1 VSTSVVNEVIN
12 QDDVVLEA
20 VNLQKYFPTGASK
33 LLQRPTQLVQAV
45 DGVSFSLRK
54 GKTLAIVG
62 ESGCGKSTLARLLA
76 RLIEPTSGSVLLNGE
91 NVSTATSK
99 QLLRMRRDIQVVFQ
113 DPYACLNPR
122 HSIGQ
127 SIGTPIR
134 IQKTM
139 SRTDERHRVFELMD
153 LVGLSTEHYNRF
165 PHEFSGGQRQRAG
178 IARALALQPKVI
190 IADEPVSALDVSIQA
205 QILNLLEKLQ
215 ADLDLSYV
223 FIAHDLSVVRHIA
236 DEVAVMYLG
245 KIVEIGTPEAVY
257 GTPSHPYTRALM
269 SAVPVPN
276 PQLASKRKR
285 IILTGDV
292 PSPVNPPSGC
302 RFRTRCA
309 KVQDIC
315 AVEEPLLIDR
325 GQGRLVAC
333 HFPD

>member
-1 VSTSVVNEVIN
+1 MSTSVVNEVIN

-257 GTPSHPYTRALM
+257 GAPSHPYTQALM

>member
-1 VSTSVVNEVIN
+1 MSTIVVNEVIN

-20 VNLQKYFPTGASK
+20 INLQKYFPTGASK

-45 DGVSFSLRK
+45 DGVSFSLRR

-257 GTPSHPYTRALM
+257 GAPSHPYTQALM

-315 AVEEPLLIDR
+315 AVDEPLLFDR
-325 GQGRLVAC
+325 GQGHLVAC

>member
-1 VSTSVVNEVIN
+1 MSTSVVNEVIN

-257 GTPSHPYTRALM
+257 GAPSHPYTRALM

>member
-1 VSTSVVNEVIN
+1 MSTSVVNEVIN

-257 GTPSHPYTRALM
+257 GAPSHPYTRALM

-325 GQGRLVAC
+325 GQGHLVAC

>member
-1 VSTSVVNEVIN
+1 MENEQVA
-12 QDDVVLEA
+12 QKDVVLEA
-20 VNLQKYFPTGASK
+20 RSLRKFFPTGASK
-33 LLQRPTQLVQAV
+33 MLQRPTDLVQAV
-45 DGVSFSLRK
+45 DDVSLKVER
-54 GKTLAIVG
+54 GTTLAIVG

-76 RLIEPTSGSVLLNGE
+76 RLIEPTSGTVLLDGADVTGASPKE
-91 NVSTATSK
+91 
-99 QLLRMRRDIQVVFQ
+99 LLKLRRDIQIVFQ

-139 SRTDERHRVFELMD
+139 SRADEKNRVQELME
-153 LVGLSTEHYNRF
+153 LVGLNIEHYNRF

-215 ADLDLSYV
+215 ADLNLSYV

-257 GTPSHPYTRALM
+257 GAPSHPYTQALM

-276 PQLASKRKR
+276 PLAASRRKR

-302 RFRTRCA
+302 RFRTRCP

-315 AVEEPLLIDR
+315 SSQEPMLIDR
-325 GQGRLVAC
+325 GQGHRVAC

>member
-1 VSTSVVNEVIN
+1 M
-12 QDDVVLEA
+12 
-20 VNLQKYFPTGASK
+20 
-33 LLQRPTQLVQAV
+33 LQRPTDLVQAV
-45 DGVSFSLRK
+45 DDVSLKVVRGS
-54 GKTLAIVG
+54 TLAIVG

-76 RLIEPTSGSVLLNGE
+76 RLIEPTSGTVLLDGAD
-91 NVSTATSK
+91 VTGASSK
-99 QLLRMRRDIQVVFQ
+99 ELLKLRRDIQIVFQ

-139 SRTDERHRVFELMD
+139 SRADEKNRVQELME
-153 LVGLSTEHYNRF
+153 LVGLNVEHYNRF

-215 ADLDLSYV
+215 ADLNLSYV

-257 GTPSHPYTRALM
+257 GAPSHPYTQALM

-276 PQLASKRKR
+276 PQLGAKRKR

-302 RFRTRCA
+302 RFRTRCP

-315 AVEEPLLIDR
+315 SSQEPMLNDR
-325 GQGRLVAC
+325 GQGHRVAC

>member
-1 VSTSVVNEVIN
+1 MSTSVVNEVIN

-139 SRTDERHRVFELMD
+139 SRSDERHRVFELMD
-153 LVGLSTEHYNRF
+153 LVGLSAEHYNRF

-257 GTPSHPYTRALM
+257 GAPSHPYTQALM

-276 PQLASKRKR
+276 PQLAAKRRR

>member
-1 VSTSVVNEVIN
+1 M
-12 QDDVVLEA
+12 
-20 VNLQKYFPTGASK
+20 
-33 LLQRPTQLVQAV
+33 LQRPTDLVQAV
-45 DGVSFSLRK
+45 DDVSLKVVRGS
-54 GKTLAIVG
+54 TLAIVG

-76 RLIEPTSGSVLLNGE
+76 RLIEPTSGTVLLDGAD
-91 NVSTATSK
+91 VTGASSK
-99 QLLRMRRDIQVVFQ
+99 ELLKLRRDIQIVFQ

-139 SRTDERHRVFELMD
+139 SRADEKNRVQELME
-153 LVGLSTEHYNRF
+153 LVGLNIEHYNRF

-215 ADLDLSYV
+215 ADLNLSYV

-257 GTPSHPYTRALM
+257 GAPSHPYTQALM

-276 PQLASKRKR
+276 PQAASRRKR

-302 RFRTRCA
+302 RFRTRCP
-309 KVQDIC
+309 KVQDVC
-315 AVEEPLLIDR
+315 SSEEPMLIDR
-325 GQGRLVAC
+325 GQGHRVAC

>member
-1 VSTSVVNEVIN
+1 
-12 QDDVVLEA
+12 
-20 VNLQKYFPTGASK
+20 
-33 LLQRPTQLVQAV
+33 LL
-45 DGVSFSLRK
+45 K
-54 GKTLAIVG
+54 
-62 ESGCGKSTLARLLA
+62 
-76 RLIEPTSGSVLLNGE
+76 
-91 NVSTATSK
+91 
-99 QLLRMRRDIQVVFQ
+99 MRREIQVVFQ

-139 SRTDERHRVFELMD
+139 SRNDERHRVFELLE
-153 LVGLSTEHYNRF
+153 LVGLSAEHYNRF

-190 IADEPVSALDVSIQA
+190 VADEPVSALDVSIQA

-215 ADLDLSYV
+215 ADLELSYV
-223 FIAHDLSVVRHIA
+223 FIAHDLSVVRHFA

-245 KIVEIGTPEAVY
+245 KIVEIGTPEDVY
-257 GTPSHPYTRALM
+257 GAPAHPYTKALM

-276 PQLASKRKR
+276 PQAEAKRKR

-302 RFRTRCA
+302 RFRTRCP
-309 KVQDIC
+309 KVQEIC
-315 AVEEPLLIDR
+315 SVEEPILIDR
-325 GQGRLVAC
+325 GQGHPVAC

>member
-1 VSTSVVNEVIN
+1 M
-12 QDDVVLEA
+12 
-20 VNLQKYFPTGASK
+20 
-33 LLQRPTQLVQAV
+33 LQRPTDLVQAV
-45 DGVSFSLRK
+45 DDVSLKVVR
-54 GKTLAIVG
+54 GTTLAIVG

-76 RLIEPTSGSVLLNGE
+76 RLIEPTSGTVLLDGAD
-91 NVSTATSK
+91 VTGASSK
-99 QLLRMRRDIQVVFQ
+99 ELLKLRRDIQIVFQ

-139 SRTDERHRVFELMD
+139 SRADEKNRVQELME
-153 LVGLSTEHYNRF
+153 LVGLNIEHYNRF

-215 ADLDLSYV
+215 ADLNLSYV

-257 GTPSHPYTRALM
+257 GAPSHPYTQALM

-276 PQLASKRKR
+276 PQLGAKRKR

-302 RFRTRCA
+302 RFRTRCP

-315 AVEEPLLIDR
+315 SSEEPMLIDR
-325 GQGRLVAC
+325 GQGHRVAC

>member
-1 VSTSVVNEVIN
+1 MSTSVVNEVIN

-139 SRTDERHRVFELMD
+139 SRIDERRRVFELMD

-257 GTPSHPYTRALM
+257 GAPSHPYTQALM

-276 PQLASKRKR
+276 PQLAAKRKR

-325 GQGRLVAC
+325 GQGHLVAC

>member
-139 SRTDERHRVFELMD
+139 SRADERHRVFELMD

-257 GTPSHPYTRALM
+257 GAPSHPYTQALM

-276 PQLASKRKR
+276 PQLAAKRKR

>member
-1 VSTSVVNEVIN
+1 MENEQVA
-12 QDDVVLEA
+12 QSDVVLEA
-20 VNLQKYFPTGASK
+20 RSLRKFFPTGASK
-33 LLQRPTQLVQAV
+33 MLQRPTDLVQAV
-45 DGVSFSLRK
+45 DDVSLTVVR
-54 GKTLAIVG
+54 GTTLAIVG

-76 RLIEPTSGSVLLNGE
+76 RLIEPTSGTVLLDGAD
-91 NVSTATSK
+91 VTGASSK
-99 QLLRMRRDIQVVFQ
+99 ELLKLRRDIQIVFQ

-139 SRTDERHRVFELMD
+139 SRADEKNRVQELME
-153 LVGLSTEHYNRF
+153 LVGLNIEHYNRF

-215 ADLDLSYV
+215 ADLKLSYV

-257 GTPSHPYTRALM
+257 GAPSHPYTQALM

-276 PQLASKRKR
+276 PQAASQRKR

-302 RFRTRCA
+302 RFRTRCP

-315 AVEEPLLIDR
+315 SSEEPMLIDR
-325 GQGRLVAC
+325 GQGHQVAC

>member
-1 VSTSVVNEVIN
+1 MS
-12 QDDVVLEA
+12 DDLI
-20 VNLQKYFPTGASK
+20 LQAFDLKKHFPTGASK
-33 LLQRPTQLVQAV
+33 LLQRPTQVVQAV
-45 DGVSFSLRK
+45 DGVSLSLRR
-54 GKTLAIVG
+54 GTTLAIVG

-76 RLIEPTSGSVLLNGE
+76 RLIEQTSGSVVLNGV
-91 NVSTATSK
+91 NISTASSK
-99 QLLRMRRDIQVVFQ
+99 ELLKMRREIQVVFQ

-139 SRTDERHRVFELMD
+139 SRSEERHRVFELME
-153 LVGLSTEHYNRF
+153 LVGLSHEHYNRF

-190 IADEPVSALDVSIQA
+190 VADEPVSALDVSIQA

-215 ADLDLSYV
+215 ADLGLSYV

-245 KIVEIGTPEAVY
+245 KIVEIGSPDAVY
-257 GTPSHPYTRALM
+257 GAPAHPYTQALM

-276 PQLASKRKR
+276 PQAGAKRTR

-302 RFRTRCA
+302 RFRTRCP

-315 AVEEPLLIDR
+315 SVDEPLLIDR
-325 GQGRLVAC
+325 GQGHPVAC

>member
-76 RLIEPTSGSVLLNGE
+76 RLIEPTSGSVLLNGQ

-139 SRTDERHRVFELMD
+139 SRADERHRVFELMD

-205 QILNLLEKLQ
+205 QI
-215 ADLDLSYV
+215 
-223 FIAHDLSVVRHIA
+223 
-236 DEVAVMYLG
+236 
-245 KIVEIGTPEAVY
+245 
-257 GTPSHPYTRALM
+257 
-269 SAVPVPN
+269 
-276 PQLASKRKR
+276 
-285 IILTGDV
+285 
-292 PSPVNPPSGC
+292 
-302 RFRTRCA
+302 
-309 KVQDIC
+309 
-315 AVEEPLLIDR
+315 
-325 GQGRLVAC
+325 
-333 HFPD
+333 